1 MTTIAS
7 GLPERIDCCDKAR
20 FRQVMREHL
29 GFGGLD
35 VRSVPPHAGDLA
47 VQLLPP
53 ALEQRV
59 ENRVLHQR
67 VLEGVDG
74 ARTSEDADAALSFLV
89 EQGMVVVEGT

>member
-1 MTTIAS
+1 
-7 GLPERIDCCDKAR
+7 
-20 FRQVMREHL
+20 
-29 GFGGLD
+29 
-35 VRSVPPHAGDLA
+35 

-74 ARTSEDADAALSFLV
+74 ARTSENADAAPSFLV

>member
-7 GLPERIDCCDKAR
+7 GLPERIGCCDKAR

-35 VRSVPPHAGDLA
+35 VRKTPHAGDLA

>member
-1 MTTIAS
+1 MFGAYLLTRAI
-7 GLPERIDCCDKAR
+7 LPCNSCLR
-20 FRQVMREHL
+20 
-29 GFGGLD
+29 
-35 VRSVPPHAGDLA
+35 
-47 VQLLPP
+47 LLSN
-53 ALEQRV
+53 EF